1 MNDIIKMICIDNT
14 WTLFGKKINMSS
26 LLEVGKIYEGC
37 IKGDEFTIKRDEFS
51 YMFGYPLNKFISL
64 SQFREDRIN
73 QILED

>member
-14 WTLFGKKINMSS
+14 WTLFGKKTNMS

-37 IKGDEFTIKRDEFS
+37 IEGDEFIIKRDVFS
-51 YMFGYPLNKFISL
+51 KHIRYPLNKFISL